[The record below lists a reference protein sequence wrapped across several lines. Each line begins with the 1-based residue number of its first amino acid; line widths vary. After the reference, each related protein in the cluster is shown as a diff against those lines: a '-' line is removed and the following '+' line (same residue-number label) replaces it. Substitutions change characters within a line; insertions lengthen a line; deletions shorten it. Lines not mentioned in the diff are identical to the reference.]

1 MDPNNTNQ
9 NFNPAAAAAPAVP
22 GVPVAPVTPAAP
34 SMSAEPAMPTT
45 PTVPTAP
52 VMSAEPVAP
61 ATPVAPVEPAISAA
75 PVNPVINPTGT
86 APAMPEFPTP
96 VSPVFQPNNTMVG
109 ATDPITMPNPPK
121 APDPIE
127 EELKAPM
134 KAAGPVPGSIG
145 SAISMPSEQ
154 PATPE
159 MAAGQPQMGQ
169 VPNVA
174 FNDPA
179 AAQGQPMQ
187 NMQAPANGGKKKIDK
202 KTLIMLCALAGVVVL
217 ALVVVLI
224 SQVL

>member
-1 MDPNNTNQ
+1 MDPNNVNPTISTA
-9 NFNPAAAAAPAVP
+9 PAAPGASAPAAPVSAAPA
-22 GVPVAPVTPAAP
+22 PAAP
-34 SMSAEPAMPTT
+34 AAPAPAAPATPAMPEM
-45 PTVPTAP
+45 P
-52 VMSAEPVAP
+52 
-61 ATPVAPVEPAISAA
+61 TPVAPV
-75 PVNPVINPTGT
+75 VNPTGA
-86 APAMPEFPTP
+86 APAMPAMPETP
-96 VSPVFQPNNTMVG
+96 AAPVAPVFQPGGANPMLG

-154 PATPE
+154 PAAPE
-159 MAAGQPQMGQ
+159 AAMQMGQ

-187 NMQAPANGGKKKIDK
+187 TTAPVAKVAKKNPFGKLDK
-202 KTLIMLCALAGVVVL
+202 KSLIMLCAIAGIVVI

-224 SQVL
+224 SMMN

>member
-22 GVPVAPVTPAAP
+22 SAPAAPIAAPAAPVAPTAPITPAAP
-34 SMSAEPAMPTT
+34 A
-45 PTVPTAP
+45 AP
-52 VMSAEPVAP
+52 VMPPVAP
-61 ATPVAPVEPAISAA
+61 AEPVVTTPEASAPANPIISPTGAA
-75 PVNPVINPTGT
+75 PTSPT
-86 APAMPEFPTP
+86 MPEFPTP
-96 VSPVFQPNNTMVG
+96 VSPVFQPGNTMLG